1 MNTASPAH
9 TGWPYIAGIIQLIKI
24 MRMFVRTSIRTSS
37 CSGKDLQRNSCN
49 SIFNKARQ
57 KYGSS
62 FQVAAAKKAFL
73 DSNTG

>member
-1 MNTASPAH
+1 
-9 TGWPYIAGIIQLIKI
+9 
-24 MRMFVRTSIRTSS
+24 MFVRTSIRTSS